1 LFRIGKEEWR
11 RIVKIRGQS
20 KREGRAANESGA
32 ALELTSRER
41 EVLARLLA
49 GDANK
54 DIAMR
59 LGCSVRTVEFHVSSL
74 LRKTGSS
81 NRLQLVTH
89 PLVAVSRE

>member
-1 LFRIGKEEWR
+1 
-11 RIVKIRGQS
+11 VKTP
-20 KREGRAANESGA
+20 KRSVHAEQTSEKSS
-32 ALELTSRER
+32 ALVLTARER
-41 EVLARLLA
+41 DVLACLLS

-74 LRKTGSS
+74 LRKTGST

-89 PLVAVSRE
+89 PLVAASRSQN

>member
-1 LFRIGKEEWR
+1 MKS
-11 RIVKIRGQS
+11 RGRS
-20 KREGRAANESGA
+20 KGEGAAANEDGA

-41 EVLARLLA
+41 EVLARLLS

-54 DIAMR
+54 DIAQH

-74 LRKTGSS
+74 LRKTGST

-89 PLVAVSRE
+89 PLVAVRKE